1 VTSSL
6 LFGQLILVAV
16 LLLGVG
22 FGLYYILSRR
32 LKARLAQ
39 IRESIGE
46 SPNFADDRAHNL
58 VVLARSEAA
67 ALKRGG
73 ADVHVAETAL
83 DDAEGALKRGEYD
96 DATRSA
102 RRAHELLLAQKAAG
116 SPLLLA
122 PAPSRSMPKSSHAAD
137 PAPRTNRSP
146 DPIAAGESAGDTGS
160 PPRLAKNRAESR
172 FQIGLLNEE
181 IGSAGRGAGESP
193 GIAEAKTGAA
203 EAQAAYDRTD
213 YTEALRLALRAR
225 RALGTR
231 IESLPAPL
239 TRIPPSPS
247 GPGATASSTPSGTE
261 PCGTCGR
268 PLKTADRF
276 CRSCGTAKAPT
287 ACGACGT
294 ALDPGD
300 RFCAGCGAPVS

>member
-1 VTSSL
+1 MTSSL

-67 ALKRGG
+67 ALKRVG

-122 PAPSRSMPKSSHAAD
+122 PAPSRSMPKSSPASD
-137 PAPRTNRSP
+137 PTPRTNRSP
-146 DPIAAGESAGDTGS
+146 DPVAPGDGTGEAGS

-181 IGSAGRGAGESP
+181 IGSSAPESRGSP
-193 GIAEAKTGAA
+193 GIAEAKNGSA
-203 EAQAAYDRTD
+203 EAQAAYDRAD

-225 RALGTR
+225 R
-231 IESLPAPL
+231 
-239 TRIPPSPS
+239 
-247 GPGATASSTPSGTE
+247 
-261 PCGTCGR
+261 
-268 PLKTADRF
+268 
-276 CRSCGTAKAPT
+276 
-287 ACGACGT
+287 
-294 ALDPGD
+294 
-300 RFCAGCGAPVS
+300 